1 MLVSI
6 GLESTEKTFTLPFN
20 LVFPML
26 LSVKSFKIL
35 PEDNAFGFIS
45 ESFALNRYIFVAL
58 TNKKLLLPL

>member
-20 LVFPML
+20 LVFTML
-26 LSVKSFKIL
+26 SSVKSFKIL
-35 PEDNAFGFIS
+35 PKDNAFGFIS
-45 ESFALNRYIFVAL
+45 ESFALNGYIFVAL